1 MTTQTI
7 CYQSFTSQSTNIGGY
22 RYFFNGQEGDNEV
35 FGELANFGYEF
46 RQYDSRLGRW
56 WSIDPKWNEYPS
68 VSPFV
73 FCNGSPIMLMDPNG
87 EKVFAYNKESKR
99 YMKSYLKEQF
109 GSIRMFRFTV
119 YDELKIRSRQ
129 YKKAMEHA
137 NPDQK
142 ILLKGMQD
150 IINNTQK
157 EVRVQIKE
165 NSTFFRFESFNEDGP
180 YSDMLGIND
189 GGTAPTKFGYYAVA
203 INHKGA
209 NSISMTTDATR
220 RLGKDDRVSA
230 TTGKNA
236 SAVFMHELL
245 DESLNYFI
253 EKNTSDTSPQ
263 KDKVYYQNAA
273 LRNKSLPERNGID
286 HE

>member
-1 MTTQTI
+1 MKTPLTYSQN
-7 CYQSFTSQSTNIGGY
+7 FTSTNIGGY

-35 FGELANFGYEF
+35 FGETANFGYEF

-56 WSIDPKWNEYPS
+56 WSVDPKWSESPG

-73 FCNGSPIMLMDPNG
+73 FCNGSPIMMMDPDG
-87 EKVFAYNKESKR
+87 EKVFAYDKESKR
-99 YMKSYLKEQF
+99 YMKSYLREQF
-109 GSIRMFRFTV
+109 GSIRMFRFTA
-119 YDELKIRSRQ
+119 YDELKIRTRQ

-137 NPDQK
+137 NPDRK

-157 EVRVQIKE
+157 VVRVQIKE
-165 NSTFFRFESFNEDGP
+165 NSTFFRFESFDEDGP
-180 YSDMLGIND
+180 YRNMLGIND
-189 GGTAPTKFGYYAVA
+189 GGTAPTNFGYYAVA

-220 RLGKDDRVSA
+220 ILGKDDRVSV

-236 SAVFMHELL
+236 SAVFMHEVL

-253 EKNTSDTSPQ
+253 EKNTSDSSPQ

-273 LRNKSLPERNGID
+273 LRNKSLPERNGKD